1 MHADRVSRA
10 LHQTLSAQRLP
21 IPDQPSGTR
30 CASSSTE
37 RFPRAGRSR
46 RRLDRPWSWFTIA
59 ASRSP
64 SAEPP
69 SVATLIQVILALA
82 LVLPAWLAAVIVTV
96 LVLAAAGIAA
106 LIGKRQVAA
115 AGPLVPTE
123 SVRSVRLDV
132 EGIK

>member
-1 MHADRVSRA
+1 MLAWFG
-10 LHQTLSAQRLP
+10 L
-21 IPDQPSGTR
+21 
-30 CASSSTE
+30 
-37 RFPRAGRSR
+37 AG
-46 RRLDRPWSWFTIA
+46 LLT
-59 ASRSP
+59 
-64 SAEPP
+64 
-69 SVATLIQVILALA
+69 TVILALA

-96 LVLAAAGIAA
+96 PVLAAAGITA